1 MAVQSL
7 DAKKLAEL
15 RQLVDDMSDQAVS
28 LNSIRERAIAVGM
41 PRPLLVRVVNQL
53 ADDENA
59 KVDGM
64 MGELKISS
72 EKQVGV
78 GSFDVLQVRK
88 MIDEMVQHELDLRHF
103 RRISNSYGVDIFVI
117 NKLVELRQKC
127 PLDKGESLLR
137 EMAFMAGIGL
147 SSESAVTQDKSDSTP
162 SGQSHDTRR
171 SNQAKPDRGL
181 RQLFVD
187 ILLGLGLG
195 VGAIL
200 LLS

>member
-7 DAKKLAEL
+7 DAKKLEEL
-15 RQLVDDMSDQAVS
+15 RQLVDDMSNQAVL
-28 LNSIRERAIAVGM
+28 LNSIRERAVAVGM
-41 PRPLLVRVVNQL
+41 PRPLLVRVVSQL
-53 ADDENA
+53 ANDEGA

-64 MGELKISS
+64 MDEIKVSS

-78 GSFDVLQVRK
+78 GSFDLLQARK

-103 RRISNSYGVDIFVI
+103 RKISSSYGVDIFVI

-127 PLDKGESLLR
+127 PLDKGEGLLR
-137 EMAFMAGIGL
+137 EMASLAGIGL
-147 SSESAVTQDKSDSTP
+147 SSQSEVTQDQSDSIP
-162 SGQSHDTRR
+162 SDQSHDTRR

-181 RQLFVD
+181 KQLFVD